1 MCGSYSYK
9 TVHSKNGYMP
19 HGNYVCIANIMNLQ
33 YLKLYYLKLQLL
45 IIREQSG
52 SLEYRVK
59 SLVEEVN
66 TLRLALTE
74 RENIISKL
82 RIDIQSSS
90 ESVQKVSKYVW
101 LFY

>member
-1 MCGSYSYK
+1 
-9 TVHSKNGYMP
+9 
-19 HGNYVCIANIMNLQ
+19 MNLQ